1 MDGKHPNDIDPR
13 PKRRRDKYNPYK
25 IYSVGASTDSPHYY
39 VSFNDG
45 EGVQHDIEID
55 KKLYD
60 TLNQFELDDLSFI
73 HEVDNHYDLTK
84 YTEEELTVHAFEP
97 PTELEEDVLICIRD
111 DALHKAIMK
120 LPKTQR
126 RRLTLRYFFDLT
138 YDQIAQREG
147 CSRQAVQDSI
157 RLAKEF
163 LKNFLKNF

>member
-1 MDGKHPNDIDPR
+1 M
-13 PKRRRDKYNPYK
+13 
-25 IYSVGASTDSPHYY
+25 
-39 VSFNDG
+39 
-45 EGVQHDIEID
+45 QHDIEID

-73 HEVDNHYDLTK
+73 HEVDNHYDLTN
-84 YTEEELTVHAFEP
+84 YTEEELTVHAFEL
-97 PTELEEDVLICIRD
+97 PTELEEDVLTCIRD

-147 CSRQAVQDSI
+147 CSYQAVQDSI
-157 RLAKEF
+157 QEAKKF